1 VRPVCQTINVIQ
13 RADGSCLYHLASVVD
28 DEAMARRRVQR
39 LLSALPGVSVV
50 GELSDGVDVPAR
62 VEAGDVD
69 LVLLDIE
76 MRELSGLDALRLMPT
91 GGPLVVFVTAH
102 AEHALAAFDG
112 GALDYVLKPVDPARL
127 KTALERAKER
137 LGARRAAPEGPAPS
151 GPDDRLAVP
160 TRRGL
165 VVLGTELGG
174 SMPGTFE
181 GTVTLEATLAGRVPM
196 ATEPFG
202 TSNAARAS
210 GARKRKVANS
220 PSSRRSRSS
229 PRPSTWP
236 ETKWPPSRVSA
247 RKLRSKLTKSP
258 VFSPPRVVFARD
270 SGETSKETT
279 ELANFVTD
287 RQAPEVQMESPSA
300 TSAANGPISTRIS
313 TPAVA
318 GWVETTSPRP
328 STRPVNMGA
337 SLKGRN
343 KGV

>member
-1 VRPVCQTINVIQ
+1 MTDELRV
-13 RADGSCLYHLASVVD
+13 LVVD

-165 VVLGTELGG
+165 VVLEPKEIQYALVDGESVLLHTER
-174 SMPGTFE
+174 GTF
-181 GTVTLEATLAGRVPM
+181 VTDFRLVALEKRLAPRGFVRAHRRVLLNLEHVRTLDRVG
-196 ATEPFG
+196 G
-202 TSNAARAS
+202 TSFVAELTDGAQVPVSRRAARALQE
-210 GARKRKVANS
+210 R
-220 PSSRRSRSS
+220 
-229 PRPSTWP
+229 W
-236 ETKWPPSRVSA
+236 
-247 RKLRSKLTKSP
+247 KL
-258 VFSPPRVVFARD
+258 D
-270 SGETSKETT
+270 
-279 ELANFVTD
+279 
-287 RQAPEVQMESPSA
+287 
-300 TSAANGPISTRIS
+300 
-313 TPAVA
+313 
-318 GWVETTSPRP
+318 
-328 STRPVNMGA
+328 
-337 SLKGRN
+337 
-343 KGV
+343 